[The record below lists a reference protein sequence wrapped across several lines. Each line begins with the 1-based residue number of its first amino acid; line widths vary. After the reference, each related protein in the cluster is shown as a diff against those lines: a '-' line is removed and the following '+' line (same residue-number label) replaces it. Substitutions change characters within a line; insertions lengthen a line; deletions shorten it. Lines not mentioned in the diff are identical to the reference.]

1 MCSQK
6 SSQEFRQA
14 KWGPRKLALYGF
26 IESYTIMSLQH
37 PFALISLHTNRS
49 PTGSIVANLYTNIF
63 FHWQVCAPRVFYTYQ
78 QIFATNKLLHQQFLH
93 RECFISLYQHFLH
106 RQVFTPQVFTLTCFY
121 TSELYQ
127 IVSPT
132 NSNIYDFTP
141 TAFPPTNF

>member
-6 SSQEFRQA
+6 SSREFRQA
-14 KWGPRKLALYGF
+14 KWGPLKLVLYGF

-37 PFALISLHTNRS
+37 PFALISLRTNRS
-49 PTGSIVANLYTNIF
+49 PTGSTVANLYTNIF
-63 FHWQVCAPRVFYTYQ
+63 FHWQVCAPRVF
-78 QIFATNKLLHQQFLH
+78 ILTNTFLQPTSQFLH

-106 RQVFTPQVFTLTCFY
+106 RQVFTPQVFTPTCFY